1 MHLVPWSSSDANGC
15 GEARWQQGASVG
27 QEAGAGISR
36 RRPTQTPVPS
46 VSGQFLNRQ
55 ERPVP
60 NPAW

>member
-46 VSGQFLNRQ
+46 LSLGNF
-55 ERPVP
+55 
-60 NPAW
+60 